1 MGARGP
7 KVLIEFKA
15 GRMDYDGKMVTPDRR
30 KGLVRVVEEAPGM
43 KQFQWCDP
51 DTKNAI
57 ENFYIFPDESKFEKV
72 KQSSDRVYVLMNMP
86 AKKYNFYWMQEDEP
100 EKDAER
106 CKKLHNILNNIKDA
120 STPAPGAETP
130 SASGAASSVG
140 TPASS
145 TNPQMAQQ
153 QAMMDALLAMQEGM
167 GRPKPKKP
175 ESPDLPQ
182 TIK

>member
-1 MGARGP
+1 MLQASGGLGGMARGP

-72 KQSSDRVYVLMNMP
+72 KQSSDRVYVLQNIP
-86 AKKYNFYWMQEDEP
+86 SKKYNFYWMQEDEP
-100 EKDAER
+100 EKDAEL
-106 CKKLHNILNNIKDA
+106 CKKLHNILNNIKDPD
-120 STPAPGAETP
+120 SPTPAASSEAP
-130 SASGAASSVG
+130 SASAGSSVAQ
-140 TPASS
+140 TPTAA
-145 TNPQMAQQ
+145 AQQ
-153 QAMMDALLAMQEGM
+153 QAMMDALLAQSMGM
-167 GRPKPKKP
+167 ARPKPK
-175 ESPDLPQ
+175 SD
-182 TIK
+182 